1 MKRLFTLI
9 ATIAVALT
17 TTAQTTHFSADR
29 GDEKLYFDHYPAVG
43 VTDAHPCV
51 IFAFGGAFARGTKA
65 DKEYL
70 PYFKALTE
78 AGYDVVSIDYRK
90 HLAKGIDTKGL
101 KGAVITMKNA
111 VEYAAEDML
120 AATKVV
126 LDNAAKWNIDPTK
139 IIACGSSAG
148 AITSLQ
154 AENMICNSDPRAAA
168 LGEFNYAG
176 VVSFAGAIFSV
187 SGKPKWQKTPCPM
200 LLFHGNAD
208 SNVPYN
214 KASAMGV
221 GFYGSQFLSKQ
232 FIKMGVP
239 HWFYSAIYRNHSI
252 AGDPMYANLEEI
264 VAFIERVVV
273 KGQQL
278 TITQTV
284 NDAKYPKVKTR
295 FGVSDYL
302 SSNYSN

>member
-1 MKRLFTLI
+1 
-9 ATIAVALT
+9 
-17 TTAQTTHFSADR
+17 
-29 GDEKLYFDHYPAVG
+29 
-43 VTDAHPCV
+43 
-51 IFAFGGAFARGTKA
+51 
-65 DKEYL
+65 
-70 PYFKALTE
+70 
-78 AGYDVVSIDYRK
+78 
-90 HLAKGIDTKGL
+90 
-101 KGAVITMKNA
+101 
-111 VEYAAEDML
+111 
-120 AATKVV
+120 
-126 LDNAAKWNIDPTK
+126 
-139 IIACGSSAG
+139 
-148 AITSLQ
+148 
-154 AENMICNSDPRAAA
+154 
-168 LGEFNYAG
+168 
-176 VVSFAGAIFSV
+176 
-187 SGKPKWQKTPCPM
+187 
-200 LLFHGNAD
+200 
-208 SNVPYN
+208 
-214 KASAMGV
+214 MGV